1 MHIYTYTHT
10 VKAYNISSRIQKKEI
25 ALTAS
30 EKRVAREEG
39 RKSVFHYM
47 SFGTV

>member
-10 VKAYNISSRIQKKEI
+10 VKAYNIYARIQKKEI

-30 EKRVAREEG
+30 KKRVAREEG
-39 RKSVFHYM
+39 
-47 SFGTV
+47 

>member
-1 MHIYTYTHT
+1 MYTYKHT
-10 VKAYNISSRIQKKEI
+10 VKAYNISARIQKKEI
-25 ALTAS
+25 TLTAS

-47 SFGTV
+47 PFGTV